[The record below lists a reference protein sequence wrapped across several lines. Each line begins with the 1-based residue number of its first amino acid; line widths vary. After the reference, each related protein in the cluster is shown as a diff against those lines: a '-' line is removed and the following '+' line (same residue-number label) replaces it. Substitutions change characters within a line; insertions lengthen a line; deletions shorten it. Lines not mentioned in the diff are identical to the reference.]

1 MEKARLPYGARNWK
15 PPYPSF
21 GEVPCP
27 MYSYRKPQVAAV
39 CIRCPEQYARLDGY
53 QGDYIDQ
60 IVSGTDGFCMTNDQI
75 AKQTVL
81 DYLDATDDGALVEHI
96 KQAAKD
102 YYYMLSRSNGING
115 FSSNTEIV
123 TLTPWWQ
130 TALNSC
136 IAVFSVLTAAGLALL
151 TVTLIRNKKK
161 EGK

>member
-1 MEKARLPYGARNWK
+1 MNKDAFNID
-15 PPYPSF
+15 
-21 GEVPCP
+21 VC
-27 MYSYRKPQVAAV
+27 MYEWGFRGYAITD
-39 CIRCPEQYARLDGY
+39 CTNARLDGY

-136 IAVFSVLTAAGLALL
+136 IAVFSVLTAAGLVLL